1 MMVRKQLSCEPD
13 AQRSATIKATP
24 HYVVV
29 CVRGDE
35 RGVYLWD
42 YFWTKEGYSVCVPP
56 VSVDVRRGGS
66 VCHPPVEGFPMRGVV
81 AAFSVYHPRVR
92 ASL

>member
-1 MMVRKQLSCEPD
+1 MSADVPGTGTPVPTLKKGYSSPPMMVRKQLSCEPD

-42 YFWTKEGYSVCVPP
+42 YFWTNLPCPP
-56 VSVDVRRGGS
+56 
-66 VCHPPVEGFPMRGVV
+66 CRGVV
-81 AAFSVYHPRVR
+81 
-92 ASL
+92 